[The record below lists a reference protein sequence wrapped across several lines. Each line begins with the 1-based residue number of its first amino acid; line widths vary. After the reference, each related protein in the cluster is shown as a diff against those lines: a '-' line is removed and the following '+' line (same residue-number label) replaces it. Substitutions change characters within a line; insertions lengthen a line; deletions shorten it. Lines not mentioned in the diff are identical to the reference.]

1 MINAGIKKLKIATL
15 KFLRLNS
22 VNLNMKKTATLFIIA
37 FACLG
42 FVYFTTPS
50 LSVEPQFIPPSTQR
64 TGDSSKGYEYLTT
77 GDYLKSGIPYL
88 LFVLGIPKDTNN
100 FLQRSG
106 INKTVPYDYTA
117 VKAPNG
123 EMVVAPNCLQCHA
136 QVFDGKLVIG
146 LGNSFSDFTKQVGS
160 TALMAEK
167 FLQNLKGDNAKKY
180 EAAKNFITAVKA
192 TAPGLVTSVKG
203 VNLADR
209 LAALLVAH
217 RDPVTLQWIEK
228 STMNTHYDAIPTDVP
243 AWWMLKK
250 KNGMF
255 YNGFG
260 RGDFGRFLMASNLL
274 TVSDTTEAAEV
285 DSHFNDVLAYI
296 NSIKPPKY
304 PKEIND
310 ALAAKGEKIFT
321 ASCAGCHGTYGEE
334 EKYPNLLIPESIIQT
349 DSALYTSNYSNP
361 QFVEWFN
368 KSWFTKG
375 DHPAQ
380 LVPYRGYIAPPLDGV
395 WITAP
400 YLHNGSVPNLET
412 LLNSHKRPKYWQRSF
427 TNPSY
432 NYETPGWNYEEK
444 DAPGGSEV
452 YNTTLNGFGNHGHT
466 FGDRLSKKERRAVI
480 EYLKTL

>member
-1 MINAGIKKLKIATL
+1 MKKYVVMMILGVLCFAFSKLATL
-15 KFLRLNS
+15 S
-22 VNLNMKKTATLFIIA
+22 DD
-37 FACLG
+37 
-42 FVYFTTPS
+42 
-50 LSVEPQFIPPSTQR
+50 EPEAIPASKQR
-64 TGDSSKGYEYLTT
+64 SGDSVKGYEYLTT
-77 GDYLKSGIPYL
+77 GDYLKSGIPYS
-88 LFVLGIPKDTNN
+88 LFTLGIRKDSNN
-100 FLQRSG
+100 FLGRTGVNSN
-106 INKTVPYDYTA
+106 IPHDFTA

-136 QVFDGKLVIG
+136 QLFEGKLVMG
-146 LGNSFSDFTKQVGS
+146 LGNSFSDFTRQVGG

-167 FLQNLKGDNAKKY
+167 FLQNMKGDNAKKY
-180 EAAKNFITAVKA
+180 EAAKNFIRSIKSI
-192 TAPGLVTSVKG
+192 APDLVISTKG

-217 RDPVTLQWIEK
+217 RDPVTLQWSDNALLPI
-228 STMNTHYDAIPTDVP
+228 NNDVIPSDVP
-243 AWWMLKK
+243 AWWLLKK

-285 DSHFNDVLAYI
+285 DSHFNDVLAYL
-296 NSIKPPKY
+296 NSLEAPEY
-304 PKEIND
+304 PKAVD
-310 ALAAKGEKIFT
+310 QALVEKGEKVFK
-321 ASCAGCHGTYGEE
+321 AACSGCHGTYGKEGR
-334 EKYPNLLIPESIIQT
+334 YPNLLIPESIIRT

-368 KSWFTKG
+368 KSWFTTG

-400 YLHNGSVPNLET
+400 YLHNGSVPDLET
-412 LLNSHKRPKYWQRSF
+412 LLDSKKRPVYWQRSF
-427 TNPSY
+427 SSPSY
-432 NYETPGWNYEEK
+432 NYEIPGWRYEVKE
-444 DAPGGSEV
+444 APGNSEV
-452 YNTTLNGFGNHGHT
+452 YNTTLKGFGNGGHT
-466 FGDRLSKKERRAVI
+466 FGDKLSGKERRAVI